1 MPAPAERLPLFPLAV
16 VLLPGTA
23 LPLHIFEPRYRRMVA
38 DAIAGSREFGL
49 VYLPPGQRDDE
60 LPSGWPLTVARIED
74 HEPLPDGRSNI
85 LVRGTRRV
93 TLAAFVPD
101 DAPYR
106 VATVTDAPDQ
116 PDTVQPLESLAAQV
130 RQLFARVAAAA
141 RAVAD
146 DPDPAPTLPTDPA
159 LLAYAIA
166 AAVDLEPKARQR
178 LLATRDP
185 GERLALVLGL
195 LTPVAADLEQ
205 RAAVHARARTN
216 GHGPH

>member
-1 MPAPAERLPLFPLAV
+1 MSPPAERLPLFPLAV

-38 DAIAGSREFGL
+38 DALAGSREFGL
-49 VYLPPGQRDDE
+49 LYLPPGWRDDE
-60 LPSGWPLTVARIED
+60 VPGGWPLTVARIEE

-85 LVRGTRRV
+85 LVRGMRRV
-93 TLAAFVPD
+93 ALSAFVAD

-106 VATVTDAPDQ
+106 VGTVTDAPDL
-116 PDTVQPLESLAAQV
+116 PGSGESLEPLAAQA

-146 DPDPAPTLPTDPA
+146 DPDPAPPLPADAA

-166 AAVDLEPKARQR
+166 AAVDLDPEARHR

-195 LTPVAADLEQ
+195 LTPVAADLER
-205 RAAVHARARTN
+205 RAAVHARSRTN